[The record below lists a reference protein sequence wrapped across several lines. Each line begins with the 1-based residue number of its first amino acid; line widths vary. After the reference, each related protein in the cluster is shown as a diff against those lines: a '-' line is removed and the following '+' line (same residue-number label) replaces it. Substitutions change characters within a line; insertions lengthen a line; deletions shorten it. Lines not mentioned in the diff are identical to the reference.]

1 MLDLQIFPIK
11 FTENQWKKVLN
22 SHWWWLVR
30 DSLVPS
36 GCWICGCL
44 PFPPLDVTVWA
55 PEPRDSSVGRGTH
68 LANLGRFLEHNG
80 KAGLSFPCLCDK
92 RVSSP
97 WQPLRCPRPIL
108 AAWCPRRF
116 WSLPHGAGLPRAAS
130 GSLPDEDTRETV
142 ACASLSLKQS
152 SGGQSVPYGEVHRQ
166 GTEAPISE
174 TSSPQLGLLVTAIP
188 SWHHCDHRETLKP

>member
-1 MLDLQIFPIK
+1 MLG
-11 FTENQWKKVLN
+11 KVPSESGCDSVGSRATGFLCGQRHTPREFGEF
-22 SHWWWLVR
+22 SRGLSWSTTGKLACHFLACAIRGWARR
-30 DSLVPS
+30 DSLW
-36 GCWICGCL
+36 G
-44 PFPPLDVTVWA
+44 A
-55 PEPRDSSVGRGTH
+55 P
-68 LANLGRFLEHNG
+68 A
-80 KAGLSFPCLCDK
+80 
-92 RVSSP
+92 
-97 WQPLRCPRPIL
+97 PIL